1 MKHACYS
8 DIPRASFDAAITLN
22 QETLG
27 LPKNTKL
34 EFRNEYFY
42 HSSFNGQVY
51 KDENKKL
58 REVHHAVPSSWDRS
72 TNNLMMARVL
82 KDDNGSIFYAGRP
95 DNKSRAIT
103 QAEDIFRT
111 ELALGENGKGIK
123 KLKNGS
129 YELTYVVNS
138 LTNGG
143 TLQNPGLLNERKS
156 LLEEIK
162 ALHELKDLEIEVDGK
177 KVTLNPIHTHHMVSF
192 WTRFSGVVDDKTS
205 GLAIEKK
212 INNTGYNSLIQ
223 LGQKKSDELRGD
235 PEKANLIKAVI
246 SNLKNPDLPV
256 QERLMLADL
265 LTHLCDLPIVHHCKS
280 VVDRTS
286 IGAGISTINHYIA
299 HGKIPLDQ
307 IPKDNSG
314 NFAPH
319 LLCGNEDYKNL
330 FLSTLNIQHQVSKD
344 ARMAITPDGK
354 LEGRSKLGLN
364 YHKDTFGTVPAALA
378 LMPQEA
384 ITKTWMANRT
394 LKTITLAI
402 GLLSIGI
409 ATITG
414 VYYLGLMLT
423 MTCYLAGK
431 GQFNSEFYK
440 GLAWLPLQVMW
451 RWQNVFKIDASV
463 NFDFNSTAVN
473 GDERALL
480 VGAKT
485 PLMDAQKN
493 TENDPRYEIFPEYLI
508 TKKMLT

>member
-1 MKHACYS
+1 MN
-8 DIPRASFDAAITLN
+8 TL
-22 QETLG
+22 ETL
-27 LPKNTKL
+27 
-34 EFRNEYFY
+34 
-42 HSSFNGQVY
+42 
-51 KDENKKL
+51 ENK
-58 REVHHAVPSSWDRS
+58 
-72 TNNLMMARVL
+72 
-82 KDDNGSIFYAGRP
+82 
-95 DNKSRAIT
+95 
-103 QAEDIFRT
+103 
-111 ELALGENGKGIK
+111 
-123 KLKNGS
+123 
-129 YELTYVVNS
+129 
-138 LTNGG
+138 
-143 TLQNPGLLNERKS
+143 
-156 LLEEIK
+156 
-162 ALHELKDLEIEVDGK
+162 EIEVDGK
-177 KVTLNPIHTHHMVSF
+177 KVTLKPIHTHHMVSF
-192 WTRFSGVVDDKTS
+192 WTRFSGVVDDETS
-205 GLAIEKK
+205 GLAIEKE

-223 LGQKKSDELRGD
+223 LGQKKSDELRDD

-246 SNLKNPDLPV
+246 SNLKNPDLRV

-319 LLCGNEDYKNL
+319 LLCKNEDYKNL

-354 LEGRSKLGLN
+354 LEGRPKLGLN
-364 YHKDTFGTVPAALA
+364 YHDDTFGTVPAALA
-378 LMPQEA
+378 LMPEET

-394 LKTITLAI
+394 LRTITLAI

-423 MTCYLAGK
+423 MTYYLVKK

-463 NFDFNSTAVN
+463 NFDFNSKGVN

-485 PLMDAQKN
+485 PLMDAQKKAG
-493 TENDPRYEIFPEYLI
+493 NDPRYKIFPEHLI
-508 TKKMLT
+508 PEKG